1 MSSWVCRPGCRAP
14 SKPMGHPSN
23 MISAACPSCNAATA
37 TGRYAG
43 VRGAAT
49 RRQRGFHIGFE
60 VVEIPRLAP
69 APLFR
74 GDAPATQA
82 AQHGR
87 LRQRA
92 IAAVEDLAGLKQPRP
107 RLLPVEV
114 AAQGR
119 QEPGPQA
126 DAHPRHVG
134 GNGVKQGQTL
144 RVGKQQGLQGRID
157 KTVGDGLLV
166 APFGQGPPQGGD
178 AGLLPRGAH
187 GPG

>member
-1 MSSWVCRPGCRAP
+1 M
-14 SKPMGHPSN
+14 
-23 MISAACPSCNAATA
+23 
-37 TGRYAG
+37 
-43 VRGAAT
+43 
-49 RRQRGFHIGFE
+49 
-60 VVEIPRLAP
+60 
-69 APLFR
+69 FR
-74 GDAPATQA
+74 GDAPATQT

-126 DAHPRHVG
+126 DAHPRQIG

-144 RVGKQQGLQGRID
+144 RFGKQQGLQGRVD
-157 KTVGDGLLV
+157 EAVGDGLLV
-166 APFGQGPPQGGD
+166 APLRQGPSQGGD
-178 AGLLPRGAH
+178 AGLLARRAH
-187 GPG
+187 GQADRRQGAGDVLVAVDAGNFLDQIRLYGKVKAVGWRLETPFALPARDLF